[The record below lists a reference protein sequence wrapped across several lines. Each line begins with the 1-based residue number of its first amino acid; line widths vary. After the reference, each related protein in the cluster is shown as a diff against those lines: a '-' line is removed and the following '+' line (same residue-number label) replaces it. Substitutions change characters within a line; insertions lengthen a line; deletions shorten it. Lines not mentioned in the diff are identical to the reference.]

1 MPTQTRP
8 ADTALGVILI
18 ADSGSTKTDW
28 ALLRR
33 GCAPLTFHTS
43 GINPVQ
49 MNAEQMASALSELRA
64 ILPAQTIISEVYFYG
79 AGCIRGKRQAAVEE
93 AIREQLKDY
102 LLPKEEVNHNGG
114 QSNEGD
120 AVHVESDMLG
130 AARALCQREAGIAC
144 ILGTGSNS
152 CLYDGER
159 ILSNTP
165 PLGYIL
171 GDEGSGAYIGRALVS
186 NILKGIAPQ
195 RIVDLF
201 KEETGLSQE
210 AVIDHVYRHPLA
222 NRWLASLMPFVERH
236 KEEDSVRAL
245 VKEAFTAY
253 LRRNILQYQRPDL
266 PLNFTGS
273 ISFTYEDIL
282 REALADEGMKMGAL
296 VARPIDGL
304 ITYHNGK

>member
-8 ADTALGVILI
+8 TDTALGVILI

-33 GCAPLTFHTS
+33 GCAPLAFHTS

-49 MNAEQMASALSELRA
+49 MNAEQMAGALSELRA

-102 LLPKEEVNHNGG
+102 LLPKEEVSRNGC

-120 AVHVESDMLG
+120 AIHVESDMLG

-201 KEETGLSQE
+201 MEETGLSQE
-210 AVIDHVYRHPLA
+210 AVIDHVYRQPLA

-245 VKEAFTAY
+245 VKDAFTAY

-282 REALADEGMKMGAL
+282 REALADEGMRMGAL